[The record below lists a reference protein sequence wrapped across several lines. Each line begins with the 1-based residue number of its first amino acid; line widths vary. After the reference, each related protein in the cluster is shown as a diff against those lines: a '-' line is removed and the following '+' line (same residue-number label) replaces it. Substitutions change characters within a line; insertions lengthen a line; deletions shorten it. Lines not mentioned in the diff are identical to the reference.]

1 MRLFVEKWRR
11 IYKSISN
18 LKNKID
24 NYTHFLK
31 FPNKI
36 RSYFFHN
43 KLDGKIV

>member
-11 IYKSISN
+11 IYRSISN

-36 RSYFFHN
+36 RSYFSTTN
-43 KLDGKIV
+43 